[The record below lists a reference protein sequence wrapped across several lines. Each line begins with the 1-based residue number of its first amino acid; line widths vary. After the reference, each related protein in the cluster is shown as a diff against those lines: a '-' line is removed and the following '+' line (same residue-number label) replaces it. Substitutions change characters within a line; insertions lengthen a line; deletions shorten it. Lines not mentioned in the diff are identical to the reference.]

1 MKKLV
6 IAEKPSVA
14 KDLARVLG
22 RIPKNGDF
30 YENDE
35 WIIDS
40 AVGHLVE
47 LFMPDDFDKKLKA
60 WKLTNLPI
68 IPPEFQLKPISN
80 TKKKFQQ
87 LKKQLKRKDVEEVIN
102 ACDAGREGELIFT
115 YIYELSKSKLPI
127 KRLWMLSMT
136 DQAIK
141 DAFANVRSGEEL
153 QPLQDAARCR
163 SESDWLIGI
172 NGTRAVTL
180 KRSRSA
186 GRKVSTVGRVQTPTL
201 SLVIKREE
209 EINSFE
215 PREFFKITSTFEL
228 QEGKYLGVYQK
239 SDFKKSD
246 SDKHDRADR
255 IWDKEKADEIFQRV
269 QNSNTAEISENKKRS
284 PQSPG
289 RLYDLTTLQREANR
303 LHHYP
308 ASRTLQIA
316 QSLYER
322 HKVITYPRTD
332 SKALP
337 EDYGPTCLNLLN
349 SIQGELAPHA
359 KKVLDSNWM
368 DDKNKRIFNNKQ
380 ISDHFAIIPTS
391 TSPSKLDANEWKI
404 YNLICKR
411 FISIFYPPAQW
422 DVTTRTSDVSGL
434 AFKTEGRVLVEPSWL
449 AIYGKD
455 NQPEDS
461 LPALSSDDNQKA
473 NLLTSE
479 LEKDQT
485 KPPPRY
491 SEATLL
497 SAMEGAGK
505 LVDDEELAEALK
517 EKGLGTPATRASTI
531 DHLIKEK
538 YMRREG
544 TQIHPN
550 LKAEDLFHFLEAAG
564 TDILTSPSMTGEW
577 EHKLRLIE
585 EGAMTREQFMKE
597 ITQLT
602 EEFVSKTT
610 GFTESAANLKETP
623 LRSPIN
629 DEPLFEGLGFYQNI
643 EGDFKI
649 PKSVASRRLP
659 VDEVEILLK
668 DRKIGPLDNFMSKAG
683 KPFSAILELDDE
695 YKVNFV
701 FQNNEEQESKEKE
714 TIGDAP
720 IVAICPVCE
729 SNVKQTETAYI
740 CEQNKKVSE
749 SGECSFRITRKL
761 LDKEIPLE
769 EFQKLI
775 SEKKTG
781 LIKGFVSRRTKRPFD
796 ANLILK
802 DNGGIGFEFPPRKK
816 KSA

>member
-1 MKKLV
+1 VKKLV

-22 RIPKNGDF
+22 RVPKKEDY

-35 WIIDS
+35 WVIDC

-68 IPPEFQLKPISN
+68 IPPEFQLKPITN

-87 LKKQLKRKDVEEVIN
+87 LKKQLKRKDVGEVIN

-115 YIYELSKSKLPI
+115 YIYELAKTKLPI

-141 DAFANVRSGEEL
+141 DAFSNMREGTDL
-153 QPLQDAARCR
+153 KPLQDAARCR

-180 KRSRSA
+180 KRSRSMS
-186 GRKVSTVGRVQTPTL
+186 RQVSTVGRVQTPTL
-201 SLVIKREE
+201 SLVIKREQ
-209 EINSFE
+209 EINAFV
-215 PREFFKITSTFEL
+215 PRDFFRITTNFQL
-228 QEGKYLGVYQK
+228 TEGKYQGVYQK
-239 SDFKKSD
+239 ENFKKSD
-246 SDKHDRADR
+246 HDKHDRVDRLWEKEEAERIHSEIQLKKQAD
-255 IWDKEKADEIFQRV
+255 
-269 QNSNTAEISENKKRS
+269 ISETKKRS

-303 LHHYP
+303 LHSYP

-337 EDYGPTCLNLLN
+337 EDYAPTCRNLLEA
-349 SIQGELAPHA
+349 IQGELATHA
-359 KKVLDSNWM
+359 QKVLQSDWV
-368 DDKNKRIFNNKQ
+368 DEKNKKIFNNKQ
-380 ISDHFAIIPTS
+380 ISDHFAIIPT
-391 TSPSKLDANEWKI
+391 TSPPSNLDANEWKI
-404 YNLICKR
+404 YNLITKR
-411 FISIFYPPAQW
+411 FISVFYPPAQW
-422 DVTTRTSDVSGL
+422 DVTTRISSLGDHK
-434 AFKTEGRVLVEPSWL
+434 FRTEGRVLVEPSWL
-449 AIYGKD
+449 SIYGKD
-455 NQPEDS
+455 NQPEDA
-461 LPALSSDDNQKA
+461 LPAL
-473 NLLTSE
+473 TSE
-479 LEKDQT
+479 DENKADFLNAELECDKT
-485 KPPPRY
+485 KPPARY

-505 LVDDEELAEALK
+505 HVDDEDLAEALK

-577 EHKLRLIE
+577 EHKLKLIE
-585 EGAMTREQFMKE
+585 EGTMTREQFMKE
-597 ITQLT
+597 IGSLT
-602 EEFVSKTT
+602 EEFVTKTT
-610 GFTESAANLKETP
+610 GFKETVENLKETT
-623 LRSPIN
+623 LRSPVT

-643 EGDFKI
+643 EGDFRI
-649 PKSVASRRLP
+649 PKSIAGRRLP
-659 VDEVEILLK
+659 IDEVDILLRDK
-668 DRKIGPLDNFMSKAG
+668 KIGPLDNFMSKKG
-683 KPFSAILELDDE
+683 QPFSAILQLDED

-701 FQNNEEQESKEKE
+701 FQNNEEQEAEEKE
-714 TIGDAP
+714 SIKEAP
-720 IVAICPVCE
+720 VIAECPVCQQE
-729 SNVKQTETAYI
+729 VKQTETAYI
-740 CEQNKKVSE
+740 CTSHKKVSDE
-749 SGECSFRITRKL
+749 GSCSFRITRKL
-761 LDKEIPLE
+761 LDKEIPPE
-769 EFQKLI
+769 EFLKLVN
-775 SEKKTG
+775 EKKTG

>member
-1 MKKLV
+1 
-6 IAEKPSVA
+6 
-14 KDLARVLG
+14 
-22 RIPKNGDF
+22 
-30 YENDE
+30 
-35 WIIDS
+35 
-40 AVGHLVE
+40 
-47 LFMPDDFDKKLKA
+47 
-60 WKLTNLPI
+60 
-68 IPPEFQLKPISN
+68 
-80 TKKKFQQ
+80 
-87 LKKQLKRKDVEEVIN
+87 
-102 ACDAGREGELIFT
+102 
-115 YIYELSKSKLPI
+115 
-127 KRLWMLSMT
+127 
-136 DQAIK
+136 
-141 DAFANVRSGEEL
+141 
-153 QPLQDAARCR
+153 
-163 SESDWLIGI
+163 
-172 NGTRAVTL
+172 
-180 KRSRSA
+180 
-186 GRKVSTVGRVQTPTL
+186 
-201 SLVIKREE
+201 
-209 EINSFE
+209 
-215 PREFFKITSTFEL
+215 
-228 QEGKYLGVYQK
+228 
-239 SDFKKSD
+239 
-246 SDKHDRADR
+246 
-255 IWDKEKADEIFQRV
+255 
-269 QNSNTAEISENKKRS
+269 
-284 PQSPG
+284 
-289 RLYDLTTLQREANR
+289 
-303 LHHYP
+303 
-308 ASRTLQIA
+308 
-316 QSLYER
+316 
-322 HKVITYPRTD
+322 
-332 SKALP
+332 
-337 EDYGPTCLNLLN
+337 
-349 SIQGELAPHA
+349 
-359 KKVLDSNWM
+359 M

-461 LPALSSDDNQKA
+461 LPALSSSDNQKA

-479 LEKDQT
+479 LQKDQT

-550 LKAEDLFHFLEAAG
+550 LKAEDLFHFLDAAG

-585 EGAMTREQFMKE
+585 DGAMTREQFMKE

-610 GFTESAANLKETP
+610 GFTETAANLKETP

-643 EGDFKI
+643 EGDFRI

-720 IVAICPVCE
+720 VVATCPVCQ

-749 SGECSFRITRKL
+749 DGECSFRITRKL

-769 EFQKLI
+769 EFKKLI

>member
-22 RIPKNGDF
+22 RVPKKEDH

-35 WIIDS
+35 WVIDC

-68 IPPEFQLKPISN
+68 IPPEFQLKPIAN

-87 LKKQLKRKDVEEVIN
+87 LKKQLKRKDVGEVIN

-115 YIYELSKSKLPI
+115 YIYELAKANKPI

-141 DAFANVRSGEEL
+141 DAFANMREGVEL

-180 KRSRSA
+180 KRSRSMS
-186 GRKVSTVGRVQTPTL
+186 RQVSTVGRVQTPTL
-201 SLVIKREE
+201 SLVIKREK
-209 EINSFE
+209 EINSFV
-215 PREFFKITSTFEL
+215 PRDFFRITSTFEL
-228 QEGKYLGVYQK
+228 SEGTYQGVFQRK
-239 SDFKKSD
+239 DFKKAED
-246 SDKHDRADR
+246 DKHDRIDRMWKKEEAEEIYSAIQQAKQAD
-255 IWDKEKADEIFQRV
+255 
-269 QNSNTAEISENKKRS
+269 ISETKKRS

-303 LHHYP
+303 LHSYP

-337 EDYGPTCLNLLN
+337 EDYGPICRDLLG
-349 SIQGELAPHA
+349 SIQGEFGPHA
-359 KKVLDSNWM
+359 QKALQANWV
-368 DDKNKRIFNNKQ
+368 DDKNKKIFNNKQ
-380 ISDHFAIIPTS
+380 ISDHFAIIPTTS
-391 TSPSKLDANEWKI
+391 SPSNLDTNERKI
-404 YNLICKR
+404 YNLITKR
-411 FISIFYPPAQW
+411 FISVFYPPALW
-422 DVTTRTSDVSGL
+422 DVTTRISSVNEYN
-434 AFKTEGRVLVEPSWL
+434 FKTEGRVLVDPSWL

-455 NQPEDS
+455 NQPEDT
-461 LPALSSDDNQKA
+461 LPGLTPEDNNQA
-473 NLLTSE
+473 NLLKVD
-479 LEKDQT
+479 LANDQT
-485 KPPPRY
+485 KPPARY
-491 SEATLL
+491 TEATLL

-505 LVDDEELAEALK
+505 LVDDEDIAEALK

-538 YMRREG
+538 YMRRES

-550 LKAEDLFHFLEAAG
+550 LKGEDLFHFLDAAG

-585 EGAMTREQFMKE
+585 EGTMTRDQFMKE
-597 ITQLT
+597 ISNLT

-610 GFTESAANLKETP
+610 GFTETAENLKETT
-623 LRSPIN
+623 LRSPVTN
-629 DEPLFEGLGFYQNI
+629 EPLFEGLGFYQNL
-643 EGDFKI
+643 EGDFRI
-649 PKSVASRRLP
+649 PKSIAGRRLP
-659 VDEVEILLK
+659 IDEVDLLLRDK
-668 DRKIGPLDNFMSKAG
+668 KIGPLDNFMSKAG
-683 KPFSAILELDDE
+683 RPFSAILQLDEE

-701 FQNNEEQESKEKE
+701 FQNNEEQEAEERESIK
-714 TIGDAP
+714 DAP
-720 IVAICPVCE
+720 VVAQCPVCQKE
-729 SNVKQTETAYI
+729 VKQTETAYI
-740 CEQNKKVSE
+740 CTSHKKVSE
-749 SGECSFRITRKL
+749 GGDCSFRITRKL

-769 EFQKLI
+769 EFLKLVN
-775 SEKKTG
+775 EKKTG

>member
-22 RIPKNGDF
+22 HIPKNGDF

-68 IPPEFQLKPISN
+68 IPPEFQLKPINN

-141 DAFANVRSGEEL
+141 DAFANVRDGKEL

-239 SDFKKSD
+239 NDFKKSE

-255 IWDKEKADEIFQRV
+255 IWDKEKADEIFQVV
-269 QNSNTAEISENKKRS
+269 QSSNTAEISETKKRS

-349 SIQGELAPHA
+349 SIQGELEPHA

-461 LPALSSDDNQKA
+461 LPALSSGDNQKA

-479 LEKDQT
+479 LQKDQT

-550 LKAEDLFHFLEAAG
+550 LKAEDLFHFLDAAG

-585 EGAMTREQFMKE
+585 DGAMTREQFMKE

-610 GFTESAANLKETP
+610 GFTETAANLKETP

-643 EGDFKI
+643 EGDFRI

-720 IVAICPVCE
+720 VVATCPVCQ
-729 SNVKQTETAYI
+729 SNIKQTETAYI

-749 SGECSFRITRKL
+749 DGECSFRITRKL

-769 EFQKLI
+769 EFKKLI